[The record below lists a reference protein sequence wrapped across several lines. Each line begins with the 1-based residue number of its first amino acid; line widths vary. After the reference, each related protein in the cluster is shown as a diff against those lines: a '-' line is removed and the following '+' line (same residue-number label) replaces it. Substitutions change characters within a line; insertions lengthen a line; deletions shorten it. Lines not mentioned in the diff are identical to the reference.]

1 LGEGKFGTVFMAKHK
16 KSGTLVALKKIP
28 KEMIKSHLMIEQ
40 LSLEIRLQSCLN
52 HKNILGMYGFFDD
65 KTHLFI
71 VLEYMEQGTLYAQ
84 LKKNKILTEK

>member
-1 LGEGKFGTVFMAKHK
+1 
-16 KSGTLVALKKIP
+16 
-28 KEMIKSHLMIEQ
+28 MIKSHFMIEQ

-52 HKNILGMYGFFDD
+52 HKNILGMYGCFDD

-84 LKKNKILTEK
+84 LKKTKILTEK

>member
-1 LGEGKFGTVFMAKHK
+1 
-16 KSGTLVALKKIP
+16 
-28 KEMIKSHLMIEQ
+28 MIEQ

-52 HKNILGMYGFFDD
+52 HKNILGMYGCFDD

-84 LKKNKILTEK
+84 LKKTKILTEK